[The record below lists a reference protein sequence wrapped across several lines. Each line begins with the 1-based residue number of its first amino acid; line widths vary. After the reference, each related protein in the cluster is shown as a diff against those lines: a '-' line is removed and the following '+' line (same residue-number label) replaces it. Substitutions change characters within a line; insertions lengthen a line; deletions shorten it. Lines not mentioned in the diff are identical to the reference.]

1 MCLSQAETWISNVIC
16 HGRFVFNE
24 LWREAIA
31 RFVDIG
37 GIVDYHCLNFLF
49 IIINRKGLVDN
60 LTSQSLSSFSV
71 LEFEN
76 EWFALFW
83 LVIMSI
89 IIIKVLV
96 FDKKTKFKENVYVT
110 VT

>member
-1 MCLSQAETWISNVIC
+1 M
-16 HGRFVFNE
+16 
-24 LWREAIA
+24 
-31 RFVDIG
+31 
-37 GIVDYHCLNFLF
+37 
-49 IIINRKGLVDN
+49 VDN

-96 FDKKTKFKENVYVT
+96 FDKKNKIQRKRLCDSHMKKNNNIWTLMVGFTLGNSKLFENFIKRYHQYQT
-110 VT
+110 FILA

>member
-1 MCLSQAETWISNVIC
+1 MSNIIC

-37 GIVDYHCLNFLF
+37 GIVDYYCLNFLF

-60 LTSQSLSSFSV
+60 LTSQS
-71 LEFEN
+71 
-76 EWFALFW
+76 
-83 LVIMSI
+83 
-89 IIIKVLV
+89 
-96 FDKKTKFKENVYVT
+96 
-110 VT
+110 